1 MSFKIALRWPFRV
14 KYISVTFL
22 LFPTNGLGEL
32 ICWVREGQKL
42 AG

>member
-1 MSFKIALRWPFRV
+1 MSSKIALRWPFRV

-32 ICWVREGQKL
+32 ICGVTEGQKL